1 MSEEKGF
8 FGRLVE
14 GLNKTR
20 DNIVSG
26 MDSVFG
32 GFSSIDDDFYE
43 ELEEVMIMGDLGV
56 TATYDI
62 LDDLKEKVKERHIKN
77 PADCRELLIES
88 IRDQMSV
95 GAVEYEF
102 EEMNPVIM
110 VVGVNGVGKTTTIGK
125 LAGQYHAQ
133 GKRVIVAAADTFR
146 AAAGEQLKE
155 WADRAHAE
163 LIGGQEG
170 SDPAAVVYD
179 AVAAAKARHAD
190 ILLCQLG
197 LWEKAQIFHGDP
209 EKLTRNYPGNIRYNA
224 VCTGKYFIHNL
235 QYTDP
240 DLLAAAEAK
249 AAADSTILT
258 KIHVKQGYTRC
269 SLLPVDDRSFI
280 TSDAGIAKT
289 LAGHDTDVLLIHP
302 GHVHLPGFDYG
313 FIGGTGGGLPLSG
326 RRLLV
331 VNGNIEAHP
340 DYKKIATFLED
351 RDIDLYYS
359 KDRPLMDIGSILVDA
374 ALKPLQQPV
383 RD

>member
-1 MSEEKGF
+1 MLQNTPTVYLSRLASPSLQRFLQSNGF
-8 FGRLVE
+8 
-14 GLNKTR
+14 
-20 DNIVSG
+20 
-26 MDSVFG
+26 
-32 GFSSIDDDFYE
+32 
-43 ELEEVMIMGDLGV
+43 
-56 TATYDI
+56 
-62 LDDLKEKVKERHIKN
+62 
-77 PADCRELLIES
+77 
-88 IRDQMSV
+88 
-95 GAVEYEF
+95 
-102 EEMNPVIM
+102 
-110 VVGVNGVGKTTTIGK
+110 
-125 LAGQYHAQ
+125 
-133 GKRVIVAAADTFR
+133 
-146 AAAGEQLKE
+146 QLKSL
-155 WADRAHAE
+155 DV
-163 LIGGQEG
+163 
-170 SDPAAVVYD
+170 PVVYPEIST
-179 AVAAAKARHAD
+179 HAD

-289 LAGHDTDVLLIHP
+289 LADHDTDVLLIHP
-302 GHVHLPGFDYG
+302 GHIHLPGFDYG

-331 VNGNIEAHP
+331 VNGNIETHP
-340 DYKKIATFLED
+340 DHKKIATFLED

-359 KDRPLMDIGSILVDA
+359 KDSPLMDIGSILADA
-374 ALKPLQQPV
+374 APKPLQQPAQ
-383 RD
+383 D

>member
-1 MSEEKGF
+1 MLQNTPTVYLSRLASPALQRFLQSNGF
-8 FGRLVE
+8 
-14 GLNKTR
+14 
-20 DNIVSG
+20 
-26 MDSVFG
+26 
-32 GFSSIDDDFYE
+32 
-43 ELEEVMIMGDLGV
+43 
-56 TATYDI
+56 
-62 LDDLKEKVKERHIKN
+62 
-77 PADCRELLIES
+77 
-88 IRDQMSV
+88 
-95 GAVEYEF
+95 
-102 EEMNPVIM
+102 
-110 VVGVNGVGKTTTIGK
+110 
-125 LAGQYHAQ
+125 
-133 GKRVIVAAADTFR
+133 
-146 AAAGEQLKE
+146 QLKSL
-155 WADRAHAE
+155 DV
-163 LIGGQEG
+163 
-170 SDPAAVVYD
+170 PVVYP
-179 AVAAAKARHAD
+179 KISTHAD

-249 AAADSTILT
+249 AAADSAILT

-302 GHVHLPGFDYG
+302 GHVH
-313 FIGGTGGGLPLSG
+313 

-331 VNGNIEAHP
+331 VNGNIETHP
-340 DYKKIATFLED
+340 DYKKIATFLKD

-359 KDRPLMDIGSILVDA
+359 KDRPLMDIGSILVNA
-374 ALKPLQQPV
+374 APKPLQQPV

>member
-133 GKRVIVAAADTFR
+133 GSVLSWLL
-146 AAAGEQLKE
+146 Q
-155 WADRAHAE
+155 
-163 LIGGQEG
+163 
-170 SDPAAVVYD
+170 
-179 AVAAAKARHAD
+179 
-190 ILLCQLG
+190 IL
-197 LWEKAQIFHGDP
+197 F
-209 EKLTRNYPGNIRYNA
+209 
-224 VCTGKYFIHNL
+224 
-235 QYTDP
+235 
-240 DLLAAAEAK
+240 
-249 AAADSTILT
+249 
-258 KIHVKQGYTRC
+258 
-269 SLLPVDDRSFI
+269 
-280 TSDAGIAKT
+280 
-289 LAGHDTDVLLIHP
+289 VLLQ
-302 GHVHLPGFDYG
+302 V
-313 FIGGTGGGLPLSG
+313 S
-326 RRLLV
+326 
-331 VNGNIEAHP
+331 
-340 DYKKIATFLED
+340 
-351 RDIDLYYS
+351 S
-359 KDRPLMDIGSILVDA
+359 
-374 ALKPLQQPV
+374 
-383 RD
+383 